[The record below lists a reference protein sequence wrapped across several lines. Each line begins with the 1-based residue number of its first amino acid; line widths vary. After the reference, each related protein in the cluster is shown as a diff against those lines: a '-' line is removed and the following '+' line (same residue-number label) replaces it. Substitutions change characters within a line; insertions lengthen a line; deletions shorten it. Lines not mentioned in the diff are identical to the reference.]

1 MPSVYII
8 WRDWWLDQKTIFER
22 GGGIMQSVTATFRN
36 GRVELAAPVDW
47 PNGTPLE
54 VRPLCPGSF
63 DADQVTPPITR
74 WPEGFFDRLRKT
86 GVLNRSSVHHRG
98 NWKDVSNGDGMVA

>member
-1 MPSVYII
+1 
-8 WRDWWLDQKTIFER
+8 
-22 GGGIMQSVTATFRN
+22 MQSVTATFRN

-74 WPEGFFDRLRKT
+74 WLEGFLDRLREDW
-86 GVLNRSSVHHRG
+86 GAEPFERPPQGELEGREQ
-98 NWKDVSNGDGMVA
+98 W